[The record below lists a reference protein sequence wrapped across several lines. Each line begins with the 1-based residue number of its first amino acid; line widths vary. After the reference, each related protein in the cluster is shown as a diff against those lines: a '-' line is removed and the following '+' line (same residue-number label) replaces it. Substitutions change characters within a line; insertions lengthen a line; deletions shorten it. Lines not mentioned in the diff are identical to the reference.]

1 MLAFEVTVNGKRRY
15 VAGHADEH
23 SLQLILWGNNRF
35 EPRGASINTFVTVP
49 SDSPGGFATLSY
61 ESEPIGIGDE
71 LTIRIV
77 DVQAPDAPV
86 KRNDGGGGYQIKIE
100 TSP

>member
-15 VAGHADEH
+15 VAGHPDEQ

-35 EPRGASINTFVTVP
+35 ERAASINTFVNVP
-49 SDSPGGFATLSY
+49 NDSLGGLAMLSY
-61 ESEPIGIGDE
+61 KSEHVAIGDE

-77 DVQAPDAPV
+77 DVEAPDTPV
-86 KRNDGGGGYQIKIE
+86 RRNDGGGSYQIE
-100 TSP
+100 FSSSE